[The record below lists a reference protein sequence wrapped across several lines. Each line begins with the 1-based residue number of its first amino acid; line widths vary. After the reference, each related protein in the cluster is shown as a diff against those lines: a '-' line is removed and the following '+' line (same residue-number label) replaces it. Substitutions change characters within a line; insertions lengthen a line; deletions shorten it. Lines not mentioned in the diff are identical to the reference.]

1 MATLGLRSAMLGAC
15 RLASTRTNTINRS
28 SFHTSTRS
36 MMTQT
41 QPKTQDWSA
50 SQYLKFAKQRTRP
63 SRDLLAQVP
72 LESPSLILDVGCGP
86 GNSTQVLVDRYPG
99 ATIEGIDSSPGMIT
113 EARKALPQI
122 QFSVAD
128 LKTYTPEKPLDLV
141 FSNAVFQWL
150 KADERVPTMKRMIQW
165 LRPGGVLAIQVPDNY
180 LEPSHIAMRAV
191 ANEGPWASILGPLR
205 PALDQFATPQQFY
218 DELATL
224 CSSVDIWHTLYQHPL
239 DDHQSLVE
247 WVKGTGLRP
256 FLNPLD
262 PEDREAF
269 AESYLAKL
277 KEIYPVSTDGKVL
290 LRYPRLFMIAV
301 RESGR

>member
-1 MATLGLRSAMLGAC
+1 MTSIVSRS
-15 RLASTRTNTINRS
+15 N
-28 SFHTSTRS
+28 FHISTRS
-36 MMTQT
+36 MMAQT
-41 QPKTQDWSA
+41 EPKAQDWSA

-72 LESPSLILDVGCGP
+72 LESPSFILDVGCGP

-99 ATIEGIDSSPGMIT
+99 AVIEGIDSSPGMIT

-122 QFSVAD
+122 KFSVAD
-128 LKTYTPEKPLDLV
+128 LKTHTPQKPLDLV

-150 KADERVPTMKRMIQW
+150 KADERVPTMKRMMQW

-191 ANEGPWASILGPLR
+191 ANEGRWASILGPLR

-218 DELATL
+218 DELSPL
-224 CSSVDIWHTLYQHPL
+224 SSSVDIWHTLYQHPL

-256 FLNPLD
+256 FLNPLS
-262 PEDREAF
+262 PEDKEAF
-269 AESYLAKL
+269 AESYLARL
-277 KEIYPVSTDGKVL
+277 KDIYPVSVDGKVL

-301 RESGR
+301 RE

>member
-1 MATLGLRSAMLGAC
+1 MLGSSQ
-15 RLASTRTNTINRS
+15 LASTRTNTINRS
-28 SFHTSTRS
+28 NFHTSIRS
-36 MMTQT
+36 MMAQT
-41 QPKTQDWSA
+41 QAKSQDWSA
-50 SQYLKFAKQRTRP
+50 SQYLKFVKQRTRP

-72 LESPSLILDVGCGP
+72 LESPTHILDVGCGP

-99 ATIEGIDSSPGMIT
+99 AAIEGIDSSPDMIT
-113 EARKALPQI
+113 EARKALPQT

-150 KADERVPTMKRMIQW
+150 KADERVPTMKKMIRW

-205 PALDQFATPQQFY
+205 PALDQFSEPQHFY
-218 DELATL
+218 DELSPL
-224 CSSVDIWHTLYQHPL
+224 CSSVDIWHTLYQQPL

-256 FLNPLD
+256 FLNPLG
-262 PEDREAF
+262 PEDQEAF
-269 AESYLAKL
+269 AESYLSKL
-277 KEIYPVSTDGKVL
+277 REVYPVSADGKVL

-301 RESGR
+301 RE

>member
-1 MATLGLRSAMLGAC
+1 MTRIRS
-15 RLASTRTNTINRS
+15 T
-28 SFHTSTRS
+28 FHTSTPHS
-36 MMTQT
+36 MMAQT

-63 SRDLLAQVP
+63 SHGLLAQVP
-72 LESPSLILDVGCGP
+72 LEAPIHILDVGCGP
-86 GNSTQVLVDRYPG
+86 GNSTQVLANRYPD
-99 ATIEGIDSSPGMIT
+99 AVVEGIDSSPSMIT
-113 EARKALPQI
+113 EARKVLPQI

-128 LKTYTPEKPLDLV
+128 LKTCTPEKPLDLV

-165 LRPGGVLAIQVPDNY
+165 LGPGGVLAIQVPDNY
-180 LEPSHIAMRAV
+180 LKPSHIAMRAV
-191 ANEGPWASILGPLR
+191 ANEGPWASTLGPLR

-218 DELATL
+218 DEISPL
-224 CSSVDIWHTLYQHPL
+224 CSSVDIWHTFYQHPL

-256 FLNPLD
+256 FLNPLS
-262 PEDREAF
+262 PEDRRAF

-277 KEIYPVSTDGKVL
+277 KQVYPVSVDGKVL

-301 RESGR
+301 RK

>member
-1 MATLGLRSAMLGAC
+1 MRGTFRRVSTPTTTIRS
-15 RLASTRTNTINRS
+15 N
-28 SFHTSTRS
+28 FHTSTRA
-36 MMTQT
+36 MMAQT
-41 QPKTQDWSA
+41 QAKTQDWSA

-72 LESPSLILDVGCGP
+72 LESPTHILDVGCGP

-99 ATIEGIDSSPGMIT
+99 TVIEGIDSSPGMIT
-113 EARKALPQI
+113 EARKALPRI

-191 ANEGPWASILGPLR
+191 ANEGPWASILRPLR
-205 PALDQFATPQQFY
+205 PALDQLATPQHFY
-218 DELATL
+218 DELSPL

-256 FLNPLD
+256 FLNPLS

-277 KEIYPVSTDGKVL
+277 KEVYPASVDGRVL
-290 LRYPRLFMIAV
+290 LKYPRLFMIAV
-301 RESGR
+301 RT